1 MINNN
6 LKGKK
11 MNNELKETY
20 DSIYKKMEGGTAHKQ
35 FRSENVS
42 LIEADDN
49 FARFVMETAKSVIKF
64 NKRGK

>member
-1 MINNN
+1 MT
-6 LKGKK
+6 
-11 MNNELKETY
+11 NELKTTY
-20 DSIYKKMEGGTAHKQ
+20 DLIYKQMEGGTAHQQ

-49 FARFVMETAKSVIKF
+49 FAKFVMETAKSVIKF

>member
-1 MINNN
+1 MLNN

-11 MNNELKETY
+11 MTNELKETY

-42 LIEADDN
+42 QIEADDN

>member
-1 MINNN
+1 MT
-6 LKGKK
+6 
-11 MNNELKETY
+11 NELKETY

-49 FARFVMETAKSVIKF
+49 FARFVMETAKAVIKF